1 MGENYYPF
9 QQKGKT
15 TYDLAGQDIC
25 GRLAADALEFYY
37 NYGFSI

>member
-15 TYDLAGQDIC
+15 TYDLTGQDINW
-25 GRLAADALEFYY
+25 RLAALEFYY
-37 NYGFSI
+37 NCANSI